1 MSFPLGILSALMLGT
16 LASAQDMS
24 YLATQNFL
32 IGESLMRQADV
43 ATATLNLLASP
54 DNMRGK

>member
-32 IGESLMRQADV
+32 IGESLL
-43 ATATLNLLASP
+43 ATPTSAS
-54 DNMRGK
+54 